1 MAIQAGELAAQLNG
15 KIVGDSSTVPA
26 NIVLS
31 GIGQLAGAT
40 AADVVYVESVKHLG
54 AARKSLAGLFIV
66 SEETLVPGKTCLVVD
81 NPRLAFARAVA
92 LLLPERP
99 IVDVEGVHASAVV
112 DPSAQVGE
120 GVAVGPCA
128 VVEAGAKIGRGTQ
141 IGAGCCVGR
150 EVETGE
156 GCVLFPRVTLYPG
169 VKLGARV
176 RIHSGAVIGSDG
188 FGYVPTGE
196 GWEKFPQ
203 RGTVIIEDDVE
214 IGANSAIDRATIGET
229 RIGRG
234 VKIDNLVHVAHNV
247 SIGAGSVLAAL
258 VGIAGSSTLGQRVV
272 AGGQVGVAD
281 HCKIGDGAVLTGQT
295 AVQEG
300 KSIAAGAIVFG
311 TPARPLRE
319 FRKYFPYLARLPELA
334 GRIKTL
340 EEKQES

>member
-15 KIVGDSSTVPA
+15 KIEGDSS
-26 NIVLS
+26 IVLS
-31 GIGQLAGAT
+31 GIGELA
-40 AADVVYVESVKHLG
+40 AAAVGEVVYVESVKHLD
-54 AARKSLAGLFIV
+54 AARDSAAGLFIV

-112 DPSAQVGE
+112 DPSAQVGK
-120 GVAVGPCA
+120 GVAVGANA
-128 VVEAGAKIGRGTQ
+128 VIEAAAVIGRGTQ
-141 IGAGCCVGR
+141 IGAGCIIGCDAKVG
-150 EVETGE
+150 ED
-156 GCVLFPRVTLYPG
+156 CVLFPHVTLYPG

-203 RGTVIIEDDVE
+203 RGTVVIEDDVE
-214 IGANSAIDRATIGET
+214 IGANSAIDRATLGET

-247 SIGAGSVLAAL
+247 SIGAGSVLAAM
-258 VGIAGSSTLGQRVV
+258 VGIAGSSTLGKRVV
-272 AGGQVGVAD
+272 AGGQAGVAD
-281 HCKIGDGAVLTGQT
+281 HCKIGDGALLAGQT

-300 KSIAAGAIVFG
+300 KSIAAGETVFG
-311 TPARPLRE
+311 NPARPLRE

-340 EEKQES
+340 EEKAR